1 MKGPSDHRRP
11 PGGNALTI
19 ALTIVVAVV
28 LAWIA
33 YRAFI
38 HTPPLPNLPLVAQPP

>member
-1 MKGPSDHRRP
+1 MKGPSDHRAP
-11 PGGNALTI
+11 SESNALTI
-19 ALTIVVAVV
+19 ALIIVVAVV

-38 HTPPLPNLPLVAQPP
+38 HTAPLPNFHW

>member
-1 MKGPSDHRRP
+1 MKRPSDHRRP
-11 PGGNALTI
+11 SGSNALTI
-19 ALTIVVAVV
+19 ALTIVVAAV

-38 HTPPLPNLPLVAQPP
+38 HTALLPNFHW

>member
-11 PGGNALTI
+11 SGSNALTI

-33 YRAFI
+33 DRVFI
-38 HTPPLPNLPLVAQPP
+38 HTPPLPNFHW

>member
-1 MKGPSDHRRP
+1 MKGPRDHRRP
-11 PGGNALTI
+11 SESNALTI

-38 HTPPLPNLPLVAQPP
+38 HTPPLPNFHW